1 MATTNDVRLA
11 RACCSLEGLSVGD
24 AFENRF
30 FLHPNVAESLI
41 ASRAIPISPWN
52 FTDDTQMALSILSIL
67 QEYGEIDQERLAS
80 SFAQRYDSQ
89 RDYGRAM
96 HNLLA
101 QIRDGEPWQKLAP
114 SLFGGQGSYGNGA
127 AMRVAPVGAFF
138 ADDMDLVVSQAFKSA
153 SVTHTHPEAIAGAIA
168 VAVAAA
174 WAWRLKDSGSLPS
187 RAEFLNLI
195 LPFVPESEVLSKIH
209 RANDLREKTPV
220 QSAVAV
226 LGNGTGTSAQDT
238 VPFALWCAAQHL
250 NNYEEALWL
259 TVSGLGDV
267 DTTCAIVG
275 GIVALYTG
283 VAGIPTGWQQARETL
298 PNWYLLDSEAAAKE
312 TIILFRPVG
321 PKELALIRESGDRSF
336 PPRLPEQPIFYPV
349 LNEEYAI
356 EIARNWN
363 AASSDTGY
371 VGYVTRFQVRADFLS
386 RYSVQTVGSSLH
398 QEYWIPAEDL
408 PEFNRN
414 IVGLIEVVAEFRK

>member
-1 MATTNDVRLA
+1 M
-11 RACCSLEGLSVGD
+11 
-24 AFENRF
+24 
-30 FLHPNVAESLI
+30 
-41 ASRAIPISPWN
+41 
-52 FTDDTQMALSILSIL
+52 
-67 QEYGEIDQERLAS
+67 
-80 SFAQRYDSQ
+80 
-89 RDYGRAM
+89 
-96 HNLLA
+96 
-101 QIRDGEPWQKLAP
+101 
-114 SLFGGQGSYGNGA
+114 
-127 AMRVAPVGAFF
+127 
-138 ADDMDLVVSQAFKSA
+138 
-153 SVTHTHPEAIAGAIA
+153 
-168 VAVAAA
+168 
-174 WAWRLKDSGSLPS
+174 
-187 RAEFLNLI
+187 
-195 LPFVPESEVLSKIH
+195 PESEVLSKIQ
-209 RANDLREKTPV
+209 RANDLREKTLV

-226 LGNGTGTSAQDT
+226 LGNGTGISAQDT

-259 TVSGLGDV
+259 TVSGLGDI
-267 DTTCAIVG
+267 DTTCAMVG

-321 PKELALIRESGDRSF
+321 PKELALIREGGDRSF